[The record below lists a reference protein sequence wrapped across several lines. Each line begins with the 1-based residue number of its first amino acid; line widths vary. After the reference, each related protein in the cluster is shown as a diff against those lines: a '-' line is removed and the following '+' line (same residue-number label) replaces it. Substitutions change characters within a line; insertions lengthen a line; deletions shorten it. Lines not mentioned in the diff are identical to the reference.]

1 MAQVSNHRD
10 TENTE
15 QFCCSMFSKRAV
27 SMCCCGSMHYGVLM
41 PESIPPESIP
51 IASGVLQKLGIDLL

>member
-41 PESIPPESIP
+41 PESIP
-51 IASGVLQKLGIDLL
+51 IASGFLQKLGIDLL